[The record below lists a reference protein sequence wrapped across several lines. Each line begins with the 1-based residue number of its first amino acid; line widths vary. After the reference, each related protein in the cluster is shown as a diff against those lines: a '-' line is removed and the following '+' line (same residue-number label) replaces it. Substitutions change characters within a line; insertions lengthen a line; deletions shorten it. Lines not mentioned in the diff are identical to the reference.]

1 MRLVI
6 GIGQLTSVGPWGI
19 DKGDDRHRTAGVIF
33 CLLCRTV
40 VMNRSPGSIGVGAV
54 LADKANTANLTT
66 EIEISFS
73 AVQWPVFDL

>member
-6 GIGQLTSVGPWGI
+6 GIGQLTSVGSRCV
-19 DKGDDRHRTAGVIF
+19 DKGDDRHRTTGVIL

-40 VMNRSPGSIGVGAV
+40 VMNRPPRAIRVGAV

-73 AVQWPVFDL
+73 AVQWPVFDF